1 MKKVDLILTGEFVV
15 MEPDAPPIMDG
26 AIVVSGDRI
35 ESVGPRKEILRAY
48 TAEKIIDRPTGLI
61 IPGLVNAHTHVPMT
75 LFRGLA
81 DDLPLKD
88 WLEEHIFPR
97 EAKLT
102 PELVSIGA
110 ELACAEMIRSGTTSF
125 IDMYLFE
132 DTICEVVNRVGMRAW
147 LGEGLFD
154 FPSPAF
160 PSGFDALKE
169 TERLIEKWCDNPLIT
184 ITIDPHTPYT
194 CSPELLRAAQKLQ
207 EHTGAY
213 VVIHL
218 AETLWEDMEI
228 RKRYGCTPTKH
239 LDNLGLL
246 GERTIAVHVVHPTEE
261 DISLLGERGVR
272 VVHCPESNLK
282 LASGIS
288 PVKDMIEKGIKVLI
302 GTDGAASNNNLNMLE
317 EMSTAAKIAKGIAQ
331 DPTALP
337 AKLVMK
343 MATTL
348 PGESLGVDGLG
359 TLKPGAPADVAIIE
373 LDSPHLRPCYNP
385 VSQVVY
391 CAGQGDVSDLIC
403 GGRILMEEFAL
414 KTIDEK
420 ELFSRLKRAL
430 DEFI

>member
-1 MKKVDLILTGEFVV
+1 

-35 ESVGPRKEILRAY
+35 ESVGPREEILGGY
-48 TAEKIIDRPTGLI
+48 TAEKIIERPTGLI

-81 DDLPLKD
+81 DDLPLKT

-169 TERLIEKWCDNPLIT
+169 TERLIEKWGDNPFIT

-194 CSPELLRAAQKLQ
+194 CSPELLRAARKLQ

-228 RKRYGCTPTKH
+228 KKRYGCTPAKH

-317 EMSTAAKIAKGIAQ
+317 EMSTAAKIAKGVVQ

-348 PGESLGVDGLG
+348 SGESLGVDGLG
-359 TLKPGAPADVAIIE
+359 TLKPGAPADVVIIE

-391 CAGQGDVSDLIC
+391 CAGQGDVSDVIC